1 MGPEPIRAG
10 TCPNITARGVRRRL
24 FGAIPSLIV
33 TVAITVFLI
42 TADWPR
48 GVRLALVLPY
58 WFSFLGIFQALERT
72 CIVQAARGTRET
84 DDGEAPVEDDSERRA
99 IARQAMRVY
108 VETTVAA
115 VVVTAA
121 IYFS

>member
-1 MGPEPIRAG
+1 VGPDPVRAV

-33 TVAITVFLI
+33 TIAITVFLI

-58 WFSFLGIFQALERT
+58 WFSFLGIFQAFERT

-84 DDGEAPVEDDSERRA
+84 DSGEVAIEDESERRA
-99 IARQAMRVY
+99 IARQARRVY
-108 VETTVAA
+108 VETTVVA
-115 VVVTAA
+115 VVVTAV